1 VIVAKVAWKP
11 HKSPFMIVSV
21 RAGTGSSTVFA
32 GIMTTASITAS
43 SNEICKRDLI
53 AVARITNT
61 TGLLETHNAITDS
74 RESSSV

>member
-1 VIVAKVAWKP
+1 MIVAKVAWKP

-43 SNEICKRDLI
+43 SNEICCCKDNEHNGGT
-53 AVARITNT
+53 V
-61 TGLLETHNAITDS
+61 ETHNAITDS